1 MEAMLSHQT
10 IRPQETIIRKISN
23 LKTIKI
29 RHLSSL
35 ICLPILISL
44 KKMNFKQFK
53 LIEESRLIEES
64 QLLKM
69 VAEETH
75 LYNGKNFQV

>member
-1 MEAMLSHQT
+1 
-10 IRPQETIIRKISN
+10 
-23 LKTIKI
+23 
-29 RHLSSL
+29 
-35 ICLPILISL
+35 
-44 KKMNFKQFK
+44 MNFKQFK